1 MTRPGR
7 RPAQLP
13 AATLMTGD
21 VVRRAGKWRTVSRVT
36 AGQGL
41 FAGLLELHTEGPYT
55 RPWPVEVDQ
64 LVSALLE
71 PEDERAVAS

>member
-1 MTRPGR
+1 MTRPNR

-36 AGQGL
+36 AGRGL

-64 LVSALLE
+64 LVSALLA
-71 PEDERAVAS
+71 PDDVRVAS